1 MSDNETRIADL
12 ENEIKHR
19 DRRILELKREVD
31 ESQMLIAEMREHVQ
45 DCSDQT
51 ERFIEAFDM
60 VLGDDRSY
68 RWPTVQSQFNEL
80 ADKHNALVAQW
91 NRMVPSTTPSWRR
104 VVSAA
109 RSPQAKLS
117 KPSAGH
123 AQRGKVSSR
132 HSRQDKLVATHG
144 AHRRRQGRGN

>member
-1 MSDNETRIADL
+1 MSDDETRIADL

-31 ESQMLIAEMREHVQ
+31 EAQMLIAEMREQVQ

-60 VLGDDRSY
+60 VLATTGRIGGRPSSPNSTNWRINTMRS
-68 RWPTVQSQFNEL
+68 WPNGT
-80 ADKHNALVAQW
+80 AW
-91 NRMVPSTTPSWRR
+91 CRSTTPPWRR

-117 KPSAGH
+117 NAKCWSCAKRESPFAS
-123 AQRGKVSSR
+123 
-132 HSRQDKLVATHG
+132 
-144 AHRRRQGRGN
+144 